1 MKAYQIITGNSQSI
15 ADFEQ
20 KVGEALEIGY
30 VLGSDLVAHPQG
42 SALNF
47 YQAMVLPEED
57 FEDEEDEEDD
67 DTWEDDSEEEDEA

>member
-20 KVGEALEIGY
+20 KVGEALEVGY

-57 FEDEEDEEDD
+57 FEDEEDEEDNAWID
-67 DTWEDDSEEEDEA
+67 DAEEEDEV

>member
-1 MKAYQIITGNSQSI
+1 MKAYHIITGSSQSI

-20 KVGEALEIGY
+20 KVGEALEMGY

-42 SALNF
+42 AALNF

-57 FEDEEDEEDD
+57 FEDDEEDEEGDEWIDD
-67 DTWEDDSEEEDEA
+67 AEEDEV

>member
-1 MKAYQIITGNSQSI
+1 MKAYQVITGNSQSI

-20 KVGEALEIGY
+20 KVGEALEMGY

-42 SALNF
+42 AALNF

-57 FEDEEDEEDD
+57 FEDEDDEWIDD
-67 DTWEDDSEEEDEA
+67 AEEEDEV

>member
-1 MKAYQIITGNSQSI
+1 MKAYQIITGSSQSI

-20 KVGEALEIGY
+20 KVGEALEMGY

-67 DTWEDDSEEEDEA
+67 DTWEDDAEEDEV